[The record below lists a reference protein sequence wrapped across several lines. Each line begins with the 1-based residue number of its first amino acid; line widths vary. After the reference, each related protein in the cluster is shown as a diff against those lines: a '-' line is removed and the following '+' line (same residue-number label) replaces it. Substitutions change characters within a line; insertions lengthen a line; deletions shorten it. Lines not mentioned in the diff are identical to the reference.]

1 MGRPR
6 NAAMD
11 EAIRQVT
18 MELLRER
25 GYGRLH
31 LSDVIRRAGVSSA
44 SVYRR
49 WPSKRPLVLELGR
62 RALAGASASGPA
74 ALSVRE
80 GLLDLLTAW
89 SRPEALVFL
98 RSALPALIA
107 EAAHDEELAAG
118 LRHCWP
124 DPATRS
130 ARSSP
135 APTRRCP
142 STPGWSSTSSSADS
156 SAPRARAMPSR
167 PATTAA
173 PWSIWSSTGPSS
185 LEASAT
191 PQKWVNWVVQGGS
204 DR

>member
-62 RALAGASASGPA
+62 RALAGAPTPLAS
-74 ALSVRE
+74 STRQC
-80 GLLDLLTAW
+80 LLDLLTAW

-107 EAAHDEELAAG
+107 EAAHDEELAAA
-118 LRHCWP
+118 LRQLL
-124 DPATRS
+124 A
-130 ARSSP
+130 
-135 APTRRCP
+135 
-142 STPGWSSTSSSADS
+142 G
-156 SAPRARAMPSR
+156 PRDQVRAILARADPPVEVDPGLVLDVLLGGLLGAQASG
-167 PATTAA
+167 AA
-173 PWSIWSSTGPSS
+173 EAAGADHRS
-185 LEASAT
+185 LVGLVLDGASA
-191 PQKWVNWVVQGGS
+191 GGDRS
-204 DR
+204 DPSEVG